1 MSTKDRNILALIPAR
16 GGSKGIPRKN
26 VRLIAGRPLI
36 AYSIE
41 HALKSSLIGRV
52 IVSTDDEEIAAAARA
67 AGAEVPFMRPAEF
80 AQDLSPDLDVFRH
93 ALQWLR
99 ERENYLPEMVVH
111 LRPTGPVR
119 RIELID
125 DAVRRLAAAPKADA
139 LRSVSVP
146 SQTPYKMWRIE
157 NGLLKPLLAVPGV
170 KEPHSMPR
178 QMLPEV
184 YWQNG
189 YVDIVR
195 ARTVL
200 EKNSMTGD
208 TILPFIVTDHIY
220 ELDYEESIPGVEAVL
235 KKLARGEPVSFTQAH
250 RHSV

>member
-1 MSTKDRNILALIPAR
+1 MTTKNRNILALIPAR

-36 AYSIE
+36 AYSIA
-41 HALKSSLIGRV
+41 HALQSQQIGRV
-52 IVSTDDEEIAAAARA
+52 IVSTDDEEIATAARA
-67 AGAEVPFMRPAEF
+67 AGAEVPFVRPAEF

-99 ERENYLPEMVVH
+99 EQENYTPELVVH

-125 DAVRRLAAAPKADA
+125 DAVGRMLATPQADA
-139 LRSVSVP
+139 LRSVSV
-146 SQTPYKMWRIE
+146 STLTPYKMWRLE
-157 NGLLKPLLAVPGV
+157 NGFLKPLLSVPGI
-170 KEPHSMPR
+170 KEPHSMAR

-195 ARTVL
+195 TRTVL
-200 EKNSMTGD
+200 DKNSMTGD
-208 TILPFIVTDHIY
+208 TVLPFIVTDRIF
-220 ELDYEESIPGVEAVL
+220 ELDYEESIAEVEHVL
-235 KKLARGEPVSFTQAH
+235 QALARGERVSFAKER
-250 RHSV
+250 RHAV

>member
-1 MSTKDRNILALIPAR
+1 MKMKNRNILALIPAR

-36 AYSIE
+36 AYSIA
-41 HALKSSLIGRV
+41 HALQSLLIGRV

-99 ERENYLPEMVVH
+99 EHEQYTPELIVH

-125 DAVRRLAAAPKADA
+125 EAIGRMLATPQADA

-146 SQTPYKMWRIE
+146 ALTPYKMWRLE
-157 NGLLKPLLAVPGV
+157 DGFLKPLLSVPGV
-170 KEPHSMPR
+170 KEPHSMAR
-178 QMLPEV
+178 QMLPQV

-195 ARTVL
+195 PRTVL
-200 EKNSMTGD
+200 GKNSMTGD
-208 TILPFIVTDHIY
+208 ALLPFIVTDRIF
-220 ELDYEESIPGVEAVL
+220 ELDYEESIPEVERVL
-235 KKLARGEPVSFTQAH
+235 AALARGEKVSFAQEH
-250 RHSV
+250 RHAV

>member
-1 MSTKDRNILALIPAR
+1 MKQPSILALIPAR
-16 GGSKGIPRKN
+16 GGSKGILRKN
-26 VRLIAGRPLI
+26 VRMIAGRPLI
-36 AYSIE
+36 AYAIG

-99 ERENYLPEMVVH
+99 DKEGYTPEMVVH

-125 DAVRRLAAAPKADA
+125 EAISRLQSAPQADA

-146 SQTPYKMWRIE
+146 SLTPYKMWRIE
-157 NGLLKPLLAVPGV
+157 NGLLKPLVTVPGV

-195 ARTVL
+195 AKTVL
-200 EKNSMTGD
+200 DKNSMTGD
-208 TILPFIVTDHIY
+208 TILPFIVTDRIY
-220 ELDYEESIPGVEAVL
+220 ELDYEESIPEVEEVL
-235 KKLARGEPVSFTQAH
+235 KKLARGELVSLKQDH
-250 RHSV
+250 RHAV

>member
-1 MSTKDRNILALIPAR
+1 MKNRNIMALIPAR

-26 VRLIAGRPLI
+26 VRIVAGRPLI
-36 AYSIE
+36 AYSIT
-41 HALKSSLIGRV
+41 HALQSQLIGRV
-52 IVSTDDEEIAAAARA
+52 IVSTDDEEIAAVAQA
-67 AGAEVPFMRPAEF
+67 AGAEVPFTRPAEF

-93 ALQWLR
+93 ALQWLQEN
-99 ERENYLPEMVVH
+99 ERYTPELVVH

-125 DAVRRLAAAPKADA
+125 EAINRIQAIPQADA

-146 SQTPYKMWRIE
+146 ALTPYKMWRLE
-157 NGLLKPLLAVPGV
+157 NGFLKPLVSVPGV

-208 TILPFIVTDHIY
+208 VVLPFIVTDRIF
-220 ELDYEESIPGVEAVL
+220 ELDYEESIPEVEQVL
-235 KKLARGEPVSFTQAH
+235 AALARGEKVSFAQER
-250 RHSV
+250 RHAV

>member
-1 MSTKDRNILALIPAR
+1 MKNRNILALIPAR

-36 AYSIE
+36 AYSIA
-41 HALKSSLIGRV
+41 HALQSQLIGRV
-52 IVSTDDEEIAAAARA
+52 IVSTDDEEIATAARA
-67 AGAEVPFMRPAEF
+67 AGAEVPFLRPAEF

-99 ERENYLPEMVVH
+99 ENEQYTPELVVH

-125 DAVRRLAAAPKADA
+125 DAIGRMLAAPQADA

-146 SQTPYKMWRIE
+146 TLTPYKMWRLE
-157 NGLLKPLLAVPGV
+157 NGFLKPLVSVPGV
-170 KEPHSMPR
+170 AEPHSMPR

-195 ARTVL
+195 ARTIL

-208 TILPFIVTDHIY
+208 ALLPFIVTDRIY
-220 ELDYEESIPGVEAVL
+220 ELDYVESIPEVARVLEA
-235 KKLARGEPVSFTQAH
+235 LARGEKVSFAQEH
-250 RHSV
+250 RHAV

>member
-1 MSTKDRNILALIPAR
+1 MTAKNRNILALIPAR

-26 VRLIAGRPLI
+26 VRLIAGKPLI

-41 HALKSSLIGRV
+41 HALRSQHIGRV
-52 IVSTDDEEIAAAARA
+52 MVSTDDEEIAAAARA
-67 AGAEVPFMRPAEF
+67 AGAEVPFMRPVEY
-80 AQDLSPDLDVFRH
+80 AQDMSPDIDVFRH

-99 ERENYLPEMVVH
+99 EKENYTPELVVH

-119 RIELID
+119 RVELID
-125 DAVRRLAAAPKADA
+125 QAIGLMLAQPTADS

-146 SQTPYKMWRIE
+146 TLTPYKMWRVE
-157 NGLLKPLLAVPGV
+157 NGFLKPLLSVPGV
-170 KEPHSMPR
+170 KDPHSMPR

-195 ARTVL
+195 PRTIL
-200 EKNSMTGD
+200 GKSSMTGD
-208 TILPFIVTDHIY
+208 TVLPFIVTDQIY
-220 ELDYEESIPGVEAVL
+220 ELDYEDSIPELEQVL
-235 KKLARGEPVSFTQAH
+235 QALARGERVSFTQER
-250 RHSV
+250 RHAV